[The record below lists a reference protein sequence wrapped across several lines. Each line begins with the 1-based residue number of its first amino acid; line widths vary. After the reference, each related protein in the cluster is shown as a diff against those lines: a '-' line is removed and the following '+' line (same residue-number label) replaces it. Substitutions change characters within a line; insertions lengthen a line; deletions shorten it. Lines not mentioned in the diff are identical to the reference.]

1 MSGNILGFIALVN
14 KILLIIPCLYY
25 CELEKY
31 QKMMTSIFYDTK
43 FAGVSF

>member
-1 MSGNILGFIALVN
+1 MSGNILGFIVRLN

-25 CELEKY
+25 CELGKY
-31 QKMMTSIFYDTK
+31 QKMMTGIFYDTK